1 MKYDV
6 QTYMQLDKFIDM
18 KIHTPEDLLAWMNSN
33 ISYGFVDVHGK
44 KYTDF
49 DGETFY
55 NPFRLQSP
63 KQFFENKLGVC
74 WDNVEFVRYV
84 FSRLGITHDTVYLE
98 KDNIEQSTH
107 TFVLY
112 KGEDDKIY
120 HFENAFYKYRGI
132 HGPFNKVE
140 DAISSVNAQID
151 NDFQLKYKYTYR
163 FIDNMTAGISCEQ
176 YMHTCINGRTKS
188 KL

>member
-6 QTYMQLDKFIDM
+6 QKYMQLDKFIDM
-18 KIHTPEDLLAWMNSN
+18 KIHTPEDLLAWMNCN

-55 NPFRLQSP
+55 NLFKLQSP

-84 FSRLGITHDTVYLE
+84 FSRLGITHDTVYLK

-112 KGEDDKIY
+112 KEKMI
-120 HFENAFYKYRGI
+120 KYI
-132 HGPFNKVE
+132 ILKMLSTNIEVYTDHLTKLKMLFLQSMLKLTTIFNLN
-140 DAISSVNAQID
+140 INIRID
-151 NDFQLKYKYTYR
+151 
-163 FIDNMTAGISCEQ
+163 S
-176 YMHTCINGRTKS
+176 
-188 KL
+188 